1 MIKEY
6 IKGLIDT
13 GLCSTTSEVL
23 SHFKDIGIDSNV
35 SGKYIQLKYNTFFCT
50 WKTPLPFHCRGVI
63 LDVSDISNPRY
74 VATPFMKFFNY
85 GEPKSKYTTFDDIKK
100 FIANGGKLT
109 QKADGTCIVLYYTFD
124 RGWKVSTLGTID
136 PLNVNDNPITFSE
149 LFWKQFDLRLSTLR
163 IGTTYIFE
171 LCTELNQIVTKYDDR
186 KIFFLSALRE
196 WKYDLPAYLE
206 VAKEIELGNT
216 KIELPKVEDVPLE
229 IDTID
234 KFTSF
239 VKEKFYT
246 GLGRNPEGVVGTLNG
261 IPQFKWKF
269 PEYLTL
275 HKTMT
280 GDEKYVRKSL
290 IHHLFNGT
298 LDDII
303 SELTSAQIEFIDTVK
318 TEIKNISNY
327 YSSSLISIYFE
338 GMSQKEFALSINK
351 FRGKYPFDGYM
362 FLWFKDKI
370 SFYDFLIKGNT
381 YEKNMDFFKAL

>member
-35 SGKYIQLKYNTFFCT
+35 YEKYVQLKYNTIFCS

-63 LDVSDISNPRY
+63 LDISDISNPQY
-74 VATPFMKFFNY
+74 VATPFTKFFNF
-85 GEPKSKYTTFDDIKK
+85 GETLSKYKTFEDIQK
-100 FIANGGKLT
+100 FIAKGGKLT

-124 RGWKVSTLGTID
+124 HGWKVSTLGTIN

-149 LFWKQFDLRLSTLR
+149 LFWKQFDLDLIKLR
-163 IGTTYIFE
+163 VGTTYIFE
-171 LCTELNQIVTKYDDR
+171 LCTELNQIVTKYDKR
-186 KIFFLSALRE
+186 KIFFLSALKE
-196 WKYDLPAYLE
+196 WKYDSSAFE
-206 VAKEIELGNT
+206 EISKEIRSGNT
-216 KIELPKVEDVPLE
+216 LIELPKVEDIPLE

-239 VKEKFYT
+239 VKEKFSK
-246 GLGRNPEGVVGTLNG
+246 GLGKNPEGVVGTLNG

-298 LDDII
+298 LDDLV
-303 SELTSAQIEFIDTVK
+303 SELTDAQKEFIESVK
-318 TEIKNISNY
+318 TEIKNINDY
-327 YSSSLISIYFE
+327 YMMSLNSIYFE
-338 GMSQKEFALSINK
+338 GMTQKEFALSINK
-351 FRGKYPFDGYM
+351 FKGKYPFDGYM
-362 FLWFKDKI
+362 FIWFKEKV
-370 SFYDFLIKGNT
+370 SFYDFLVKGNL
-381 YEKNMDFFKAL
+381 YEKNMNFFKAL